1 MHGRDLYSVT
11 SRVLYSLLSLFA
23 ACSLKVFERKVMRK
37 IYDSIEN
44 QDGGW
49 IIRTNEETDLLVED
63 ADIVRHIKAQRI
75 RRNGRIEEGIKKGE

>member
-1 MHGRDLYSVT
+1 
-11 SRVLYSLLSLFA
+11 
-23 ACSLKVFERKVMRK
+23 VFERKVMRK

-75 RRNGRIEEGIKKGE
+75 RRNRLIEEGIKKGE